1 MHTDKLSTKSE
12 QWRNMIF
19 KVGSRKSKLAL
30 VQTQIVINSLKRIN
44 NDEFI
49 TVPVTTKG
57 DRDMLPLFSLDSKG
71 IFERE
76 VDTAVVNGEVDFAIH
91 SLKDI
96 PSDLHE
102 ELVIASI
109 PKRAEP
115 NDVLISKDKKCL
127 SKLPKGAIVG
137 TSSLRRAVQIN
148 RKNPYLKVNP
158 IRGNVET
165 RVGKIGKVCDAI
177 VLAAAGII
185 RLKMNTLITERFDL
199 LDFVPAPG
207 QGAIAV
213 VCRRDNPKLIKLL
226 QSIEDTVSRNSIDA
240 ERALIQH
247 IESGCRF
254 PIGAIATYDS
264 KLHKLVLHASVFSAD
279 GKKNIRVSKSAPV
292 SNSFDLGERVAKVL
306 IEKGVSNLADGWR
319 QAIQDWNTRS

>member
-1 MHTDKLSTKSE
+1 
-12 QWRNMIF
+12 MIF

-44 NDEFI
+44 SSEFI

-76 VDTAVVNGEVDFAIH
+76 IDTAVVNGGVDFAIH

-96 PSDLHE
+96 PSDLHD

-115 NDVLISKDKKCL
+115 NDVLISKDKKNL
-127 SKLPKGAIVG
+127 TKLPNGAIVG
-137 TSSLRRAVQIN
+137 TSSLRRAIQIL
-148 RKNPYLKVNP
+148 RKNPSLKVKP
-158 IRGNVET
+158 IRGNIET
-165 RVGKIGKVCDAI
+165 RVSKIGKECDAI
-177 VLAAAGII
+177 VLASAGIT
-185 RLKMNTLITERFDL
+185 RLKMDTLITEKFDL

-207 QGAIAV
+207 QGAIAI
-213 VCRRDNPKLIKLL
+213 VCRRDNLKLIKLL
-226 QSIEDTVSRNSIDA
+226 QSIEDTVSRKRIDA
-240 ERALIQH
+240 ERAMIQH

-254 PIGAIATYDS
+254 PVGAIATYNS
-264 KLHKLVLHASVFSAD
+264 KLHKLVLHASIFSAD
-279 GKKNIRVSKSAPV
+279 GKKNIRVSKSAAV
-292 SNSFDLGERVAKVL
+292 SNSSDLGKSVAKVL
-306 IEKGVSNLADGWR
+306 IEKGVSNLAEGWR
-319 QAIQDWNTRS
+319 QAIEDWNIRK